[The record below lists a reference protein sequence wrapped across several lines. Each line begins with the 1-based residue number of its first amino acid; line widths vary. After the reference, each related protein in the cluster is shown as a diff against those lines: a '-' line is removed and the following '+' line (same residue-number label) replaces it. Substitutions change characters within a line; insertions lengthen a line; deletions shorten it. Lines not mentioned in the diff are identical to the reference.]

1 MGWIKLRWLKPD
13 LRVYLYFCRV
23 QIEFI
28 LELSFMMKI
37 LHMHFLILSAM
48 LFLCSSYVISSLD
61 EWPFTIFSFEP
72 GELFSE

>member
-13 LRVYLYFCRV
+13 LRVY
-23 QIEFI
+23 

-61 EWPFTIFSFEP
+61 EWLFTIFSFEP